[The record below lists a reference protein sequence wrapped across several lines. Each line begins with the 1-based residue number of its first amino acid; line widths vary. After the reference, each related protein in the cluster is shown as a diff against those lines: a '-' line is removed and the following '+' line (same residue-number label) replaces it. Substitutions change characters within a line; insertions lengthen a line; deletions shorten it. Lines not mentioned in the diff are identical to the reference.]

1 MKKPILKTLFFL
13 ISLPA
18 LSAQSQISGTVSE
31 ENEAPV
37 SFANVLLLRA
47 ADTSLVKGAITE
59 SDGAFRFENIATGAY
74 LLEVSMIGYE
84 KHRSGT
90 IEMTATT
97 PKIELGK
104 ITIRENTEQLT
115 TVEVVAKKPLF
126 EQKIDRLVVNV
137 EGSITAA
144 GSTALEV
151 LERSPGIM
159 VNRQNNSIALS
170 GKDGVIVMVNGKIN
184 RMPIE
189 AVVQMLEGMPSS
201 NIEKIELITT
211 PPANF
216 DAEGNAG
223 FINLVLKQSGDAGL
237 NGSYSFSGGFGRG
250 DVSSAGINFN
260 YRKNSLN
267 LYGDYAFS
275 RQAQEQVVRFDRQV
289 LLDGETIRT
298 DTRSD
303 RDPVQ
308 QNHIARLGFDLNLGK
323 KTVLGM
329 LVSGYDNRWIMDAVN
344 RSVISRN
351 GLPDTLLNIVNDEVN
366 HWQHLGG
373 NLNLQHTIKEG
384 ETLTFDA
391 DYLQYDN
398 ENPTNYFTTYSDGS
412 GNFIYENQT
421 FSGKVTPI
429 RVGVGKLDY
438 IRQFSEKFK
447 IEAGVKGTIS
457 RFDNDVTVAEIR
469 QGVPVND
476 PELSAEYRLEES
488 IGAAYTAFDLKL
500 DDKSDLKLGLR
511 YEYTKSNLG
520 TVEQANI
527 VDRKYGNFFPSVFL
541 SRTFNEQNSANF
553 SYSRRITRPTFN
565 DMAPFVIFVD
575 PYTFFSGNAA
585 LQPSIS
591 NNLKVDYRYKTALF
605 SMQYTVEDSAIA
617 EFQTR
622 IIEGTNQQLLS
633 SENMKNRKTA
643 SFTLAFPVQVTPWW
657 NMQNNLIGVW
667 QEVNAYYN
675 NEPLQVHTKNL
686 QVVWINSFS
695 LPKDFSAELIGFYQS
710 EALFGTTVALPMTA
724 LNIGV
729 QKKLPGNLGTLRFGI
744 DDVLNSLKFGG
755 GSNFPE
761 YNLISKFD
769 ADFSQRTFKLTY
781 SRNFGNNKLKGTR
794 QRATGSEEERQRVN

>member
-1 MKKPILKTLFFL
+1 MKKPILKILFFL
-13 ISLPA
+13 IFLPA
-18 LSAQSQISGTVSE
+18 LSAQSQISGTISDQ
-31 ENEAPV
+31 NEAPV
-37 SFANVLLLRA
+37 SFANALLLRA

-59 SDGAFRFENIATGAY
+59 SDGGFRFENIANGAY

-84 KHRSGT
+84 KYRSGT
-90 IEMTATT
+90 IEMTTT
-97 PKIELGK
+97 NSKINLGK
-104 ITIRENTEQLT
+104 IAIRENAEQLT
-115 TVEVVAKKPLF
+115 MVEVVAKKPLF

-170 GKDGVIVMVNGKIN
+170 GKDGVIVMINGKIN

-223 FINLVLKQSGDAGL
+223 FINLVMKQTGDAGL
-237 NGSYSFSGGFGRG
+237 NGSYSLSAGFGRG

-260 YRKNSLN
+260 YRKKSFN

-275 RQAQEQVVRFDRQV
+275 RQAQEQVFSFDRQ
-289 LLDGETIRT
+289 LTLGGETIRT
-298 DTRSD
+298 KTRSD

-308 QNHIARLGFDLNLGK
+308 RNHIARFGFDLNLGK

-329 LVSGYDNRWIMDAVN
+329 LVSGYDNRWSMDAIN
-344 RSVISRN
+344 GSIISRN

-373 NLNLQHTIKEG
+373 NLNLQHTIKDG

-391 DYLQYDN
+391 DYLSYDN
-398 ENPTNYFTTYSDGS
+398 ENPTNYFTTYSDGL
-412 GNFIYENQT
+412 GNFLYEKQT

-438 IRQFSEKFK
+438 IKRFSEKLK
-447 IEAGVKGTIS
+447 MEAGVKGTIS
-457 RFDNDVTVAEIR
+457 RFDNDVTVSEIR

-476 PELSAEYRLEES
+476 PDLSAQYHLKES

-500 DDKSDLKLGLR
+500 DDKSDLKIGLR
-511 YEYTKSNLG
+511 YEYTNSNLG

-527 VDRKYGNFFPSVFL
+527 VDRQYGNFFPSVFL
-541 SRTFNEQNSANF
+541 SRTFNEWNSANF

-605 SMQYTVEDSAIA
+605 SLQYTVEDTAIA
-617 EFQTR
+617 QYQTR
-622 IIEGTNQQLLS
+622 TIEGTNQQLIAA
-633 SENMKNRKTA
+633 ENMKNRKTA

-657 NMQNNLIGVW
+657 NMQNNLIGTW
-667 QEVNAYYN
+667 QEVNAYFN
-675 NEPLQVHTKNL
+675 NDPIQVHNQNL

-695 LPKDFSAELIGFYQS
+695 LPKDFSAELVGFYQS
-710 EALFGTTVALPMTA
+710 KGLFGTTVALPIA
-724 LNIGV
+724 GLNIGV
-729 QKKLPGNLGTLRFGI
+729 QKKLGGTSVRS
-744 DDVLNSLKFGG
+744 VL
-755 GSNFPE
+755 
-761 YNLISKFD
+761 
-769 ADFSQRTFKLTY
+769 ALTIC
-781 SRNFGNNKLKGTR
+781 
-794 QRATGSEEERQRVN
+794 

>member
-1 MKKPILKTLFFL
+1 MKKPILKILFFL
-13 ISLPA
+13 IFLPA
-18 LSAQSQISGTVSE
+18 LSAQSQISGTISDQ
-31 ENEAPV
+31 NEAPV
-37 SFANVLLLRA
+37 SFANALLLRA

-59 SDGAFRFENIATGAY
+59 SDGGFRFENIANGAY

-84 KHRSGT
+84 KYRSGT
-90 IEMTATT
+90 IEMTTT
-97 PKIELGK
+97 NSKINLGK
-104 ITIRENTEQLT
+104 IAIRENAEQLT
-115 TVEVVAKKPLF
+115 MVEVVAKKPLF

-170 GKDGVIVMVNGKIN
+170 GKDGVIVMINGKIN

-223 FINLVLKQSGDAGL
+223 FINLVLKQTGDAGL
-237 NGSYSFSGGFGRG
+237 NGSYSLSAGFGRG

-260 YRKNSLN
+260 YRKKSFN

-275 RQAQEQVVRFDRQV
+275 RQAQEQVFSFDRQ
-289 LLDGETIRT
+289 LTLGGETIRT
-298 DTRSD
+298 KTRSD

-308 QNHIARLGFDLNLGK
+308 RNHIARFGFDLNLGK

-329 LVSGYDNRWIMDAVN
+329 LVSGYDNRWSMDAIN
-344 RSVISRN
+344 GSIISRN

-373 NLNLQHTIKEG
+373 NLNLQHTIKDG

-391 DYLQYDN
+391 DYLSYDN
-398 ENPTNYFTTYSDGS
+398 ENPTNYFTTYSDGL
-412 GNFIYENQT
+412 GNFLYEKQT

-438 IRQFSEKFK
+438 IKRFSEKLK
-447 IEAGVKGTIS
+447 MEAGVKGTIS
-457 RFDNDVTVAEIR
+457 RFDNDVTVSEIR

-476 PELSAEYRLEES
+476 PDLSAQYHLKES

-500 DDKSDLKLGLR
+500 DDKSDLKIGLR
-511 YEYTKSNLG
+511 YEYTNSNLG

-527 VDRKYGNFFPSVFL
+527 VDRQYGNFFPSVFL
-541 SRTFNEQNSANF
+541 SRTFNEWNSANF

-585 LQPSIS
+585 LQPSTS

-605 SMQYTVEDSAIA
+605 SLQYTVEDTAIA
-617 EFQTR
+617 QYQTR
-622 IIEGTNQQLLS
+622 TIEGTNQQLIAA
-633 SENMKNRKTA
+633 ENMKNRKTA

-657 NMQNNLIGVW
+657 NMQNNLIGTW
-667 QEVNAYYN
+667 QEVNAYFN
-675 NEPLQVHTKNL
+675 NDPIQVHNKNL

-695 LPKDFSAELIGFYQS
+695 LPKDFSAELVGFYQS
-710 EALFGTTVALPMTA
+710 KGLFGTTVALPIA
-724 LNIGV
+724 GLNIGV
-729 QKKLPGNLGTLRFGI
+729 QKKLRGNLGTLRFGI
-744 DDVLNSLKFGG
+744 DDLLNSIKFRGE
-755 GSNFPE
+755 SNFPE
-761 YNLISKFD
+761 YNLVSEID
-769 ADFSQRTFKLTY
+769 IDFSQRTFKLTY
-781 SRNFGNNKLKGTR
+781 SRNFGNNQLKGAR
-794 QRATGSEEERQRVN
+794 QRTTGSEEERQRVN